1 MLQRAEITK
10 KTIKRTAL
18 MVLAEVYKAYGPN
31 RVRLSDVTLNEM
43 KKEGLINDG

>member
-1 MLQRAEITK
+1 MHERVELTR

-18 MVLAEVYKAYGPN
+18 TVLAEVYKAYGPN

-43 KKEGLINDG
+43 KKEGLLDDE